1 MIDMLQGRDNWL
13 LAQLCVD
20 HLQPSKKDYL
30 ARAGLPAARSDQA
43 A

>member
-13 LAQLCVD
+13 LAQLCAD

-30 ARAGLPAARSDQA
+30 ARARLPATGSD
-43 A
+43 